1 MADIEFVEGEYGDT
15 YVITIKDANGVDANI
30 SAFSAGSLLIND
42 LDLST
47 NKTDAT
53 LTGLPSSN
61 SKVNW
66 VMTNGDTDYNGSF
79 VAQVQLTGSGITKTS
94 KMMSVTAHRKL
105 TS

>member
-30 SAFSAGSLLIND
+30 SAYSSGTLLIND
-42 LDLST
+42 LDLTT
-47 NKTDAT
+47 NKTSAT

-66 VMTNGDTDYNGSF
+66 VMANGQTGYNGSF
-79 VAQVQLTGSGITKTS
+79 VAQVQLTGSGITKTT
-94 KMMSVTAHRKL
+94 KLMSVTAHRKL
-105 TS
+105 AS

>member
-1 MADIEFVEGEYGDT
+1 MADIEFVESEYGDT

-30 SAFSAGSLLIND
+30 SAYTAGSLLIND

-53 LTGLPSSN
+53 LTGLPSSD
-61 SKVNW
+61 STVKW
-66 VMTNGDTDYNGSF
+66 VMANGDTDYNGSF
-79 VAQVQLTGSGITKTS
+79 VAQIQLTGSGITKTT

-105 TS
+105 AS